1 MYFLKGKKNETIRE
15 VDVDDIKSNLVDNTG
30 DSMLLFKLK
39 TTYLDPKVNSK
50 NKGYGR
56 KL

>member
-1 MYFLKGKKNETIRE
+1 MKGKKNESIRE
-15 VDVDDIKSNLVDNTG
+15 VEIDNIKSNIVDAIG

-39 TTYLDPKVNSK
+39 TTYLDPNVNSK